1 MNDAGARAEV
11 VKLPTWSFSE
21 AIRIIK
27 RYSAPGTVFHIQYP
41 SLGMGASPAAALFPL
56 IAHGHATFFTLH
68 EFTLF
73 NPVRKAYFLPF
84 ALTSDHVIFTN
95 EPEQCH
101 YARFFPFARD
111 DGIVLPIGSNFDS
124 SGDSPTQGRRL
135 VYFGQIAPGKGI
147 EEFLD
152 AVRTLRARRCNIPCA
167 ILGAEVSPDSALSR
181 RMAAEAQTLDITR
194 LPNLSRDEVSAEL
207 AKSSIAFLPFPDG
220 VCDKRGSALACLA
233 SGLGVVTRHGAQ
245 TPQWWRDATH
255 GSRDSIDAAR
265 LIEDIDR
272 GDVPREP
279 NLDTRMRGLSARRW
293 SEIAQAHLALYARAR
308 SCVTLPLERRIR

>member
-1 MNDAGARAEV
+1 MVEIVYVVTHDPNVPCGVADYTERLAKAMNDAGARAEV

-152 AVRTLRARRCNIPCA
+152 AVRTLRARRCNIPA
-167 ILGAEVSPDSALSR
+167 QSSALRSLRTPRSR
-181 RMAAEAQTLDITR
+181 VEWLRKRRRSISRACPIYRETKC
-194 LPNLSRDEVSAEL
+194 PLSLLSQ
-207 AKSSIAFLPFPDG
+207 
-220 VCDKRGSALACLA
+220 A
-233 SGLGVVTRHGAQ
+233 S
-245 TPQWWRDATH
+245 
-255 GSRDSIDAAR
+255 
-265 LIEDIDR
+265 
-272 GDVPREP
+272 
-279 NLDTRMRGLSARRW
+279 
-293 SEIAQAHLALYARAR
+293 R
-308 SCVTLPLERRIR
+308 SCPSPTASAINAAQRSPVWLPASAS